1 MTIKT
6 KRASKKAAPIVAYK
20 AFGPDWTCN
29 PTGDKPFKYEV
40 GKTYEHEGKV
50 DACSSGFHACEYP
63 LHVLRYYSAATSIF
77 AVVEQS
83 GDIARHG
90 DDSKIASSRIK
101 VVEEIGLPGLIKAA
115 IEYTTSRC
123 KPVDPKSPAYS
134 DKANGAAT
142 ASGESGAATAS
153 GESGAATA
161 SGRYG
166 AATASG
172 ESGAATASG
181 RYGAATASGESGAA
195 TASGW
200 CGAATASGESGAAIA
215 SGVYGAATASGE
227 SGAATASGE
236 SGAATASGWCG
247 AATANHATAAAMASG
262 YNGKARGVK
271 GAMLALSER
280 DNDGNILNAWAGI
293 VGRDGIKPDTFYTL
307 KNGKPIEVT
316 P

>member
-161 SGRYG
+161 SG
-166 AATASG
+166 
-172 ESGAATASG
+172 
-181 RYGAATASGESGAA
+181 
-195 TASGW
+195 
-200 CGAATASGESGAAIA
+200 
-215 SGVYGAATASGE
+215 
-227 SGAATASGE
+227 
-236 SGAATASGWCG
+236 WCG